1 MELSCSWDAGNNQVF
16 PEQINEQQM
25 YFCHQTS
32 GFGKKERVK
41 GAGNTSQVTAVRAAG
56 SVPWFA
62 MDPSSLQSTMWDF
75 GGHSRLEYFFRPVI
89 FILRPGSEPGLRE
102 KCKAVFTNR
111 ESDVAT
117 LVQVYST
124 SHFLPFQHALPRGEC
139 FPLFK

>member
-1 MELSCSWDAGNNQVF
+1 
-16 PEQINEQQM
+16 M

-32 GFGKKERVK
+32 IFGKKERVK